1 MSKKANL
8 ITLRKKQ
15 NYFKLTDVTQQTY
28 IKYLNFVKIF
38 IYFLQKKGIWATST
52 FLNLNKNICKFYLNI
67 FFTSKKIRFYKSK
80 IKAKKILTLQPIKLK
95 ALNLFFAKLLKKNT
109 CFFNITNLNNS
120 INKQFLLNLNAK
132 IKKYKTVLFQRRF
145 NLYYD
150 TLKIITLFSQKLI
163 HTSYLLFTLST
174 IFKYLSKKLHG
185 KFITFLESI
194 IYSLVSN
201 NFPEDRRAKNSLGH
215 LTGIKF
221 RLSGKIKGKMR
232 ASSHLITYG
241 KIPNQSI
248 SANIEYS
255 MIHTFTRYGAF
266 GMKAWIYK

>member
-15 NYFKLTDVTQQTY
+15 NYLKLIDTTQQTY
-28 IKYLNFVKIF
+28 IKNLNFLKIF

-52 FLNLNKNICKFYLNI
+52 FLNLTKNACKFYINI

-80 IKAKKILTLQPIKLK
+80 IKIQKLNEKQPLKLKKINI
-95 ALNLFFAKLLKKNT
+95 FFNNFLKKNI
-109 CFFNITNLNNS
+109 CFFNITNLNNN
-120 INKQFLLNLNAK
+120 INKQFLLNLNSK
-132 IKKYKTVLFQRRF
+132 IKKYKTILFQRRF

-163 HTSYLLFTLST
+163 HTSYLLFTLSS

-185 KFITFLESI
+185 KFITFLESV
-194 IYSLVSN
+194 IYSLIN
-201 NFPEDRRAKNSLGH
+201 NPFPEDRRAKNSLGN

-221 RLSGKIKGKMR
+221 RISGKIKGKMR

-255 MIHTFTRYGAF
+255 MIHTFTRYGTF